1 MNLGDLKS
9 GRKYLERALSLA
21 ERNNELHVQG
31 FSWIGLGQ
39 ILAKTSSIQIREAE
53 EYIRRG
59 IALLEKIN
67 IRPHYSQGYFYLGKL
82 YADTGQ
88 KAKAEENLKI
98 AEEMFQEMGMN
109 YWLAKTQEVLKSLNE
124 SERRGIGDTEKNGMS
139 KMQIRKP

>member
-1 MNLGDLKS
+1 
-9 GRKYLERALSLA
+9 LERALSLA
-21 ERNNELHVQG
+21 ERNNEIHVQG

-39 ILAKTSSIQIREAE
+39 ILAKTSSSQIREAE

-88 KAKAEENLKI
+88 KAQAAVNLKI

-109 YWLAKTQEVLKSLNE
+109 YWLTRTQGVLENL
-124 SERRGIGDTEKNGMS
+124 
-139 KMQIRKP
+139 